1 MNKKPKLT
9 KDITE
14 QQFDNGYWYA
24 DEIKSFAKDIGIPNS
39 AKLRKDELEELIKVY
54 LRTKKVGMINRK
66 NITPKGIKDFE
77 LGLKLSLPIINYTNN
92 KQTKT
97 FIKQEALIS
106 NPAIKKKSGA
116 GYRLNRWREEQI
128 SNGKKI
134 TYGDLVKK
142 YIQLNESKEPFEKIP
157 SGRYINFLAEYLVN
171 EKGATRKEAIKAWKQ
186 LKELYT
192 PKNYESWR
200 NLKI

>member
-1 MNKKPKLT
+1 MNKKTKLT

-24 DEIKSFAKDIGIPNS
+24 DEIKSFAKEIGIPNS

-97 FIKQEALIS
+97 FIEQETLIS

-186 LKELYT
+186 LKELDT

>member
-1 MNKKPKLT
+1 MNKKAKLT

-24 DEIKSFAKDIGIPNS
+24 DEIKSFAKEIGIPNS

-97 FIKQEALIS
+97 FIEQETLIS

-186 LKELYT
+186 LKELDT